1 MRRWSLFLLWTSLL
15 LLLSCG
21 AVLAQE
27 GTVILAEDESLWI
40 ILAPVVAIATMTE
53 RVLEVYWNRFEQRGL
68 WPNREGV
75 ECTDDEAYI
84 LHKQQISHWLGTAL
98 AAILVGLTNVRFFRL
113 LGLEVLFTDLLLFDL
128 GIGGIFDAFTLGTL
142 IDWILTA
149 AVIGW
154 GGTELV
160 HQIIEGLTKGR
171 RLWKE
176 TQQVREGEKNL
187 LETELFYDYILPQ
200 LEDLGIEPG
209 KLYQIIGLLREAGVP
224 LDDLINAAATDA
236 MDNFYAKL
244 QATPE
249 GARIAE
255 AMHNV
260 MESQGIEPQNL
271 VQLPGILNPLSPQA
285 CEQLLGFVPP
295 QLRPVTGT
303 EEP

>member
-15 LLLSCG
+15 LLLSGG

-68 WPNREGV
+68 WPNHEGV
-75 ECTDDEAYI
+75 ECTDEEPYI

-98 AAILVGLTNVRFFRL
+98 AVVLVGLTNVRFFRL
-113 LGLEVLFTDLLLFDL
+113 LGLEVLFTDMLLFDL
-128 GIGGIFDAFTLGTL
+128 GIGGIFDTFTLGTL

-187 LETELFYDYILPQ
+187 LETELFYVYILP
-200 LEDLGIEPG
+200 EIEKLGIEPG
-209 KLYQIIGLLREAGVP
+209 NLYRLIGLLREAGVP

-236 MDNFYAKL
+236 MDGFYA
-244 QATPE
+244 QMQSTPE

-255 AMHNV
+255 ALKNL
-260 MESQGIEPQNL
+260 MESEEIEPHNL
-271 VQLPGILNPLSPQA
+271 VQLPGLLNPLSPQV
-285 CEQLLGFVPP
+285 CEQLLGILPP
-295 QLRPVTGT
+295 QLRPVTEP